1 MVHQDYIL
9 AKNPCMLCVCILAII
24 VINSQCTYCCS
35 MCLQRLATEQKTKE
49 ENERREK
56 ERLEKAKRDEEDRA
70 ERKKVSSRQYRGV

>member
-1 MVHQDYIL
+1 
-9 AKNPCMLCVCILAII
+9 
-24 VINSQCTYCCS
+24 

-70 ERKKVSSRQYRGV
+70 ERKKVSSRQYRGVWVPYLCDEDFFLVLVFTVVKFQSTAPHGAAV